1 MSRATQRLSYE
12 SDEGELYR
20 LPMVRH
26 VGEAIAI
33 IVGESRNQAEDAA
46 ELVTSDFEELPA
58 VVDPEAALQHG
69 DVVATRDRRRA
80 KRSLR

>member
-1 MSRATQRLSYE
+1 
-12 SDEGELYR
+12 
-20 LPMVRH
+20 MVRH

-58 VVDPEAALQHG
+58 VVDPEAALQP
-69 DVVATRDRRRA
+69 DTKPCSSSAAKICVLRRA
-80 KRSLR
+80 YRSS